1 VTRQGLSGEAPT
13 WQAEAGPPPADL
25 LPVTYLEEDWLG
37 AVDLRASDH
46 NLPLAIDIEGP
57 FDHGLLLDA
66 LRALAGRQET
76 LRMAFTPTG
85 AGIQRSVWPSVEPSM
100 YTADLSDV
108 PAGERDHRLTSMILA
123 EARRPTDLTSPP
135 LWRGFTARMAPG
147 HHVLV
152 TIWHH
157 AIFDGWSTRVAF
169 RDLTAAYASLLRGQ
183 TPRLAEPDVQMAD
196 YAGWERQLT
205 LPGDAVAY
213 WRSAL
218 PGGRASL
225 PMDPAAEHAPQVMVG
240 RPYPTV
246 SAAQLARLTEIA
258 GGVGATL
265 TSALRAVVL
274 TALRPYLPDQ
284 AVIGC
289 VHGNRDRPELQRVI
303 GLLSDHLPVR
313 VDLSGR
319 QSFLDL
325 TAGVHDAVRTAR
337 RYQAPSGLIA
347 AAVPAIPPGEQ
358 MFEVSVNNM
367 RQAAPLATQ
376 VTASDGATVRFAVR
390 DVPGNQLWPH
400 ISRPFSGGVRLGYQ
414 LRQTLAGQLSGEIWG
429 HVPAFEVATV
439 DALGQALART
449 VELVAGDPRQDVRSY
464 PGPAGGRHP

>member
-1 VTRQGLSGEAPT
+1 MPAPSGPAVAGLPA
-13 WQAEAGPPPADL
+13 ADL
-25 LPVTYLEEDWLG
+25 LPVTYLEEDWLD

-66 LRALAGRQET
+66 LRAMADRQET

-85 AGIQRSVWPSVEPSM
+85 AGIQRSVWRAVEPSL

-108 PAGERDHRLTSMILA
+108 PAGVRDQQLTSMILA

-135 LWRGFTARMAPG
+135 LWRAFTVRMGPG

-169 RDLTAAYASLLRGQ
+169 RDLTMAYGSLLRGEA
-183 TPRLAEPDVQMAD
+183 PRLAEPDVQMAD

-205 LPGDAVAY
+205 LPDDALAY
-213 WRSAL
+213 WRAVL
-218 PGGRASL
+218 PGGRSSL
-225 PMDPAAEHAPQVMVG
+225 PVDPAAEHGPQVMAG

-258 GGVGATL
+258 GGVGATV

-289 VHGNRDRPELQRVI
+289 VHGNRDRPELQAVI

-313 VDLSGR
+313 VDLSGG
-319 QSFLDL
+319 QSFRDL

-347 AAVPAIPPGEQ
+347 AAVPGISPGEQ
-358 MFEVSVNNM
+358 LFDVSVNNM
-367 RQAAPLATQ
+367 RQAAPLAGQ
-376 VTASDGATVRFAVR
+376 VTAPDGATVRFAVR
-390 DVPGNQLWPH
+390 DVPGNRLWPH
-400 ISRPFSGGVRLGYQ
+400 INRPFSGGVRLGYQ
-414 LRQTLAGQLSGEIWG
+414 LRQTLASELSGEIWG

-439 DALGQALART
+439 DRLGQALART
-449 VELVAGDPRQDVRSY
+449 VDLVVGDPRQDVRNY
-464 PGPAGGRHP
+464 PQPAGGRHP